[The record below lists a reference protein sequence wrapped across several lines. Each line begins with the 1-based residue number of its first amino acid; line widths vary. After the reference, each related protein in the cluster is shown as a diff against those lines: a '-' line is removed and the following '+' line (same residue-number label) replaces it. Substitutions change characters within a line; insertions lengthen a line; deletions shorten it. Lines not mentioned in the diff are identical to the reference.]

1 MLDKILNRIKEY
13 LDIDDHEPID
23 FSNID
28 RNNPPI
34 LEPEDI
40 FEDLYDEEDDSEIV
54 LIALFLIIAVVA
66 FVFALCTFIEITSSF
81 TRFSL

>member
-13 LDIDDHEPID
+13 LDIDDYEPID

-34 LEPEDI
+34 FGPEDI
-40 FEDLYDEEDDSEIV
+40 FEDLYDEEDGSDIV
-54 LIALFLIIAVVA
+54 LIVLFLIIAVVA
-66 FVFALCTFIEITSSF
+66 FVYASCTFIEIISTF